1 MLQWLKNNKRLL
13 LFLGALIAAV
23 VVYFAVRGEGNSQT
37 PYQTARVE
45 KGRLVATVGAT
56 GTVRARQSAALAWQ
70 TSGTVEKVNVSV
82 GDRVTAGTVLA
93 SLAPASVAQNIIL
106 AQADLVNAQK
116 ALEDLLA
123 SDTARAQAWIAL
135 RNAQE
140 AYDQA
145 KDYYDSL
152 FEPYQYTII
161 RYVTVG
167 RRRVPE
173 LQRIK
178 ADRAPDETIEK
189 AKAELDL
196 KEAQLKDAQ
205 RAYDRLKDGPNAAD
219 LAAAQARVDAAQAIL
234 NMMRIAAPFAGTIT
248 EARPLPGD
256 QVTAGAPAFRV
267 DDLSSLLVDVEIS
280 EVDINSVAVGQPVTL
295 TFDAILGRE
304 YHGEVTQ
311 VAQAG
316 NIVQGVVNF
325 TVTVRITDADE
336 QVKPGMTAA
345 VNIVV
350 KELEDVIL
358 IPNRAVRLV
367 DGKRV
372 VYVLRDG
379 EAVPLEVR
387 LGSSSETMSVLAGG
401 EVQVG
406 DLIILN
412 PPVTFERNGGPP
424 FMR

>member
-1 MLQWLKNNKRLL
+1 MTQFLKNNKRIL
-13 LFLGALIAAV
+13 LFLGVLLAAA

-37 PYQTARVE
+37 QYQTARVE
-45 KGRLVATVGAT
+45 KGELVATVGAT
-56 GTVRARQSAALAWQ
+56 GTVRARQSVTLAWQ
-70 TSGTVEKVNVSV
+70 TSGMVEKVNASV
-82 GDRVTAGTVLA
+82 GDRVAAEAVLA
-93 SLAPASVAQNIIL
+93 SLSPTSVGQNIIL

-135 RNAQE
+135 RNAQN
-140 AYDQA
+140 AYDKA

-161 RYVTVG
+161 RYVTIG
-167 RRRVPE
+167 RKRVPE
-173 LQRIK
+173 LHRIK
-178 ADRAPDETIEK
+178 ADRAPDETIAK
-189 AKAELDL
+189 AKADLDL

-205 RAYDRLKDGPNAAD
+205 RAYDRLKDGPNPAD
-219 LAAAQARVDAAQAIL
+219 LAAAQARVDAAQATL
-234 NMMRIAAPFAGTIT
+234 NMTRLAAPFAGTVT

-267 DDLSSLLVDVEIS
+267 DDLSSLLVDVDIS
-280 EVDINSVAVGQPVTL
+280 EVDINHIAVGQPVLL
-295 TFDAILGRE
+295 TFDAILGGE
-304 YHGEVTQ
+304 YHGEVIQ
-311 VAQAG
+311 VSQAG

-325 TVTVRITDADE
+325 TVTVKITDADE

-350 KELEDVIL
+350 KELEDAIL

-372 VYVLRDG
+372 VYILRDG
-379 EAVPLEVR
+379 APVQVEVR
-387 LGSSSETMSVLAGG
+387 LGSSSETMSVLASGD
-401 EVQVG
+401 VQVG

-412 PPVTFERNGGPP
+412 PPAIFEPGGGPP